1 MLIMDST
8 QTANENA
15 NENLNDDML
24 PDDGEGLPKEPEP
37 EPEPRD
43 DDDEPESRDDPRAQ
57 AMAAVVES
65 RQRIEDEERE
75 THRRDMIAQGLL
87 PPDEDKGKGS
97 APQPADPDDE
107 QRQLQAGRVIDDVE
121 NTHVKIKIDG
131 EERTVALADIVRTA
145 QKHEAADARL
155 QEATRLLEAARA
167 QAAAA
172 QPQGTPDTLQTDP
185 EQSTTDSAEKSRKD
199 REQRAK
205 EIIAAMFSGDED
217 NAAHILADLLHNDGL
232 PQQGAAVPQ
241 QADPEQIAAQV
252 EESLARRSALRD
264 FATAYPEVLKDQ
276 DLAALADMK
285 LARRVSQG
293 EPFAHALM
301 QVGAEL
307 YAKTGLSND
316 ATAATADTTVTPTQK
331 ERAERK
337 RQADF
342 VHSRSASTANTQEKP
357 ESAGDIVQ
365 GMMNQRARGRWQ
377 PAT

>member
-1 MLIMDST
+1 
-8 QTANENA
+8 
-15 NENLNDDML
+15 
-24 PDDGEGLPKEPEP
+24 
-37 EPEPRD
+37 
-43 DDDEPESRDDPRAQ
+43 
-57 AMAAVVES
+57 
-65 RQRIEDEERE
+65 
-75 THRRDMIAQGLL
+75 
-87 PPDEDKGKGS
+87 
-97 APQPADPDDE
+97 
-107 QRQLQAGRVIDDVE
+107 
-121 NTHVKIKIDG
+121 
-131 EERTVALADIVRTA
+131 
-145 QKHEAADARL
+145 
-155 QEATRLLEAARA
+155 
-167 QAAAA
+167 
-172 QPQGTPDTLQTDP
+172 
-185 EQSTTDSAEKSRKD
+185 
-199 REQRAK
+199 
-205 EIIAAMFSGDED
+205 MFSGDED